1 MIRPLTR
8 TPDSPAGANTRAA
21 VVSFLVAAA
30 ALFAQVLVHR
40 LVSAKLLNNYAF
52 LVISLTML
60 GFAVAGVVLTRA
72 LPAVLAR
79 RDEYLAAFG
88 ALFALTLLA
97 TSAIFSYLPAGA
109 QFTTEPAVFITTLLT
124 WLPAALL
131 FAVPFGFAGLIL
143 GALLSDPR
151 LPARLVYGADLLG
164 SALGAIIVIP
174 AIRHLGVER
183 SLVLCA
189 AVTLIGMLAAN
200 WPRQAMTRALSVA
213 AVAAIVLAGARP
225 QVVFPIKVRS
235 GSQFVGRGN
244 DDRMGIEYVQWDP
257 VARIEISRIPRPHPG
272 LTDYP
277 LLIGD
282 QAPFLERFRRVLTQ
296 NDYAFSFMVDYDG
309 RRESLNGIG
318 DTIYAAAYHATS
330 VPRPRVVA
338 IGVGGGFDLLT
349 ALYFDA
355 SHVTGVEVNGATL
368 DILRRVYA
376 DYFRSWVTD
385 PRVTLVEDDGRH
397 FLAASGERYDVIQL
411 SGVDSYSGTPGAAH
425 VFSENYLYTAEAFDL
440 YLSRLTDEGILNMM
454 RLEFIPPR
462 EMLRALV
469 SAVGALRRAGVEDPA
484 RHIIMLTARPKDN
497 FTALLV
503 KKTPFSAEQQAKVRA
518 WAGAARF
525 FYLSAAPGDDANRAN
540 LYQLFLSLGDPAR
553 ERSFVHA
560 YPYDVAPATDDRPF
574 FFNFSFWSHLL
585 AGDARKWPPMQV
597 TVLLLMALVG
607 VAAVVCVYLPLR
619 FMATVER
626 PAASWRATLY
636 FAAIAVGYMAVEI
649 ALLQKF
655 GVFLGHPNYAL
666 SVVLAALLL
675 STGAGALASGA
686 LVRALGRLRFVS
698 YALAFVLLAAH
709 LVVFPR
715 LLGWVGLPFAVRAAV
730 VFALIAPLGMLL
742 GIFMPWGLDR
752 LKQTHPALAPWAWG
766 INGIFSVLAPV
777 VSVAFA
783 MSWGSGALMLTAI
796 PAYLAAAFALDRDPA
811 VRPPVV

>member
-1 MIRPLTR
+1 M
-8 TPDSPAGANTRAA
+8 
-21 VVSFLVAAA
+21 
-30 ALFAQVLVHR
+30 HR
-40 LVSAKLLNNYAF
+40 LISAKLLNNYAF

-97 TSAIFSYLPAGA
+97 ASAIFSYLPAGV
-109 QFTTEPAVFITTLLT
+109 QFTTDPAAFIKTLLT

-131 FAVPFGFAGLIL
+131 FAVPFGFAGLML

-151 LPARLVYGADLLG
+151 LPARLIYGADLFG

-174 AIRHLGVER
+174 AISHFGVER
-183 SLVLCA
+183 SLALCA
-189 AVTLIGMLAAN
+189 AVTLAGLVAATR
-200 WPRQAMTRALSVA
+200 PRRRVTHALSAV
-213 AVAAIVLAGARP
+213 AVAATVLAVSRP
-225 QVVFPIKVRS
+225 DVAFPVKVRS
-235 GSQFVGRGN
+235 GAQVVGRESGQF
-244 DDRMGIEYVQWDP
+244 GIEYVQWDP
-257 VARIEISRIPRPHPG
+257 VARIEISRLPPPQSDQ
-272 LTDYP
+272 TSYP

-282 QAPFLERFRRVLTQ
+282 QAPFHARFKRVLTQ
-296 NDYAFSFMVDYDG
+296 NDYAFSYMVEYDG
-309 RRESLNGIG
+309 RPESLKGID
-318 DTIYAAAYHATS
+318 DTIYAAAYRATS
-330 VPRPRVVA
+330 VPRPRVVT

-349 ALYFDA
+349 ALFFDA

-376 DYFRSWVTD
+376 DYFRPWVTD

-397 FLAASGERYDVIQL
+397 FLAAAAGDRYDVIQL

-425 VFSENYLYTAEAFDL
+425 VFSESYLYTAEAFDL
-440 YLSRLTDEGILNMM
+440 YLSRLSDAGILNMM
-454 RLEFIPPR
+454 RLEHVPPR
-462 EMLRALV
+462 EMLRALT
-469 SAVGALRRAGVEDPA
+469 SAVAALRRAGVAEPA
-484 RHIIMLTARPKDN
+484 RHVIMLTARRDN
-497 FTALLV
+497 FTAMLV
-503 KKTPFSAEQQAKVRA
+503 KKTPFTPEQEDTVRA
-518 WAGAARF
+518 WAAAAPF
-525 FYLSAAPGDDANRAN
+525 FYLSAAPGDNLRREN

-553 ERSFVHA
+553 EQGFVRA
-560 YPYDVAPATDDRPF
+560 YPYDVSPATDDRPF
-574 FFNFSFWSHLL
+574 FFNNSYWSHLL
-585 AGDARKWPPMQV
+585 ARDARSWPPMQV

-607 VAAVVCVYLPLR
+607 IAALVCVYLPLR
-619 FMATVER
+619 FMAEAER

-675 STGAGALASGA
+675 STGAGALASGV
-686 LVRALGRLRFVS
+686 LVRALGRLRFAS
-698 YALAFVLLAAH
+698 YALAFVLLVAH

-715 LLGWVGLPFAVRAAV
+715 LLGWVGLSFAVRAAM
-730 VFALIAPLGMLL
+730 VFALVAPVGVLL

-752 LKQTHPALAPWAWG
+752 LKETSPALAPWAWG

-777 VSVAFA
+777 LSVAFA

-811 VRPPVV
+811 GHPATV